1 MTESQLRRLTAV
13 WPGVEAGMKWEDDL
27 VFTVAGKMFCVT
39 CVRGPHKGAISFKV
53 EDERFL
59 ELTGQPGF
67 LPAPYLARARWV
79 QVRNAKTV
87 PAADLSAL
95 IRRSYELVRAKLPK
109 KTQRDLAD

>member
-67 LPAPYLARARWV
+67 LRRRTSPARAGCRC
-79 QVRNAKTV
+79 AT
-87 PAADLSAL
+87 
-95 IRRSYELVRAKLPK
+95 RRRCPRP
-109 KTQRDLAD
+109 TCPR